1 MSQPKKGNKMVAKV
15 VATTF
20 ATHFYMSQ
28 LWLQP
33 SPKVATSIYNY
44 NKLIVNA
51 KKIKIT
57 NACSHSNHNIY
68 LSTARKNI
76 LQIHQNVRLT
86 ILNYYRQQ

>member
-33 SPKVATSIYNY
+33 LRPSPKVATSIPNSFMTTC
-44 NKLIVNA
+44 V
-51 KKIKIT
+51 KIT
-57 NACSHSNHNIY
+57 RDGVYNSLC
-68 LSTARKNI
+68 
-76 LQIHQNVRLT
+76 LT
-86 ILNYYRQQ
+86 GTSLI